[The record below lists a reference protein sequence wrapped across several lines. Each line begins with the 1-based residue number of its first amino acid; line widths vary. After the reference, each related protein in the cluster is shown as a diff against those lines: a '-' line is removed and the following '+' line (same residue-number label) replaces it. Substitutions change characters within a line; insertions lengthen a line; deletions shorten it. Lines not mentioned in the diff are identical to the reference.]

1 MPAKTP
7 RRLRLAGQT
16 AALALAVGA
25 IGVGA
30 AGTAHA
36 GDGAT
41 FHSVMIDCP
50 STDFYRNYN
59 PPTDDFSDP
68 DGKYYYGQYVNIR
81 TGDERSGERGTRA
94 YQNEWGWFSRMCLQG
109 YH

>member
-1 MPAKTP
+1 MSGTTP
-7 RRLRLAGQT
+7 RRFRFAGHA

-25 IGVGA
+25 IGAGA

-36 GDGAT
+36 GDGAS
-41 FHSVMIDCP
+41 FHLVMVDCP

-68 DGKYYYGQYVNIR
+68 HGTYYYGDQVKIR
-81 TGDERSGERGTRA
+81 TGDERSGERGVRGYTDA
-94 YQNEWGWFSRMCLQG
+94 WGWFSRTCLQG

>member
-1 MPAKTP
+1 MSAKTP

-41 FHSVMIDCP
+41 FHSVMIDCT

-68 DGKYYYGQYVNIR
+68 DGTYYYGQYVNIR